1 METAVAATEDT
12 EITEKSISYAMN
24 SMNSLGEA
32 VEFQPIL
39 FLL

>member
-24 SMNSLGEA
+24 SMNPLGEA